1 MTGQTVLVLG
11 VLGGVGSLAAQLV
24 RWGGATVIG
33 TVRRGADLDLGQF
46 ETLLP
51 LERAAQAHDRV
62 DQGTRGRVLL
72 AIPD

>member
-1 MTGQTVLVLG
+1 VTGQTVLVHG
-11 VLGGVGSLAAQLV
+11 IVGGVGSLAAQLV

-33 TVRRGADLDLGQF
+33 TVRRGADLGQV

-51 LERAAQAHDRV
+51 LESAAQAHDRV
-62 DQGTRGRVLL
+62 GQGTCGRVLL